1 MNITIRYYGQL
12 AEITGQTEERL
23 SITDSTSLGESIENL
38 KQRYPAM
45 QTVAISAAR
54 NDETAEPETKLTDG
68 DQIDLFPPFA
78 GG

>member
-1 MNITIRYYGQL
+1 MTINIQYFGQL
-12 AEITGQTEERL
+12 AEITGQSSQR
-23 SITDSTSLGESIENL
+23 ITMENATSLGDCLEEL

-45 QTVAISAAR
+45 QSVAISTAR
-54 NDETAEPETKLTDG
+54 NNETAESETILSDG

>member
-12 AEITGQTEERL
+12 AEITGQTEESL
-23 SITDSTSLGESIENL
+23 AIADSASLGESIENL
-38 KQRYPAM
+38 RQRYPAM

-54 NDETAEPETKLTDG
+54 NNETAEPETILADG